1 MDPRISPRLYPL
13 MLLYMLLASL
23 TVMNICYWAKKVCH
37 VTGEQK
43 THAWETNT
51 STKACQNQIRTDDRI
66 KMIYAFFAILVK
78 APVDT
83 EGRTLKEELLVY
95 MLAFLSFSIGGGIK
109 TTVRISGT
117 TASRSWKTYEDHCSR
132 ISDMGLL
139 CLVRN
144 KIIPKHP
151 QTHGLLLYHFS
162 YDNCNF
168 EGTPHFHTYLTSLN

>member
-23 TVMNICYWAKKVCH
+23 TVMNMLLGQESVSCYWR
-37 VTGEQK
+37 TK

-168 EGTPHFHTYLTSLN
+168 EGRYTPFSHIPYL